1 MASSVKA
8 SASQAPRARGNQR
21 RKEVKI
27 AMACS
32 LAQPLLYEKI
42 HGDARF
48 PVNLPVAAIAPP
60 GKNMQDNNAAT
71 STAPIVD
78 YVTSC
83 SLPTPWAQFTLHAFV
98 EHETGKEHLAMALGD
113 LSDGA
118 PVLARIH
125 SECLT
130 GDVMFSQRC
139 DCGAQLET
147 ALQRIAEEGRGVL
160 LYLRQEGRGIGL
172 LNKMRAYR
180 LQEAGADTVEA
191 NLQLGFH
198 ADARNYELVRP
209 MLAQF
214 GVRSVRLMTNN
225 PRKLDALSKLGIAV
239 AERVPLLVNRNAF
252 NDKYLSTKQ
261 AKLGHMMTAVSTEA
275 ALDDQA

>member
-1 MASSVKA
+1 MQASPS
-8 SASQAPRARGNQR
+8 P
-21 RKEVKI
+21 
-27 AMACS
+27 
-32 LAQPLLYEKI
+32 
-42 HGDARF
+42 
-48 PVNLPVAAIAPP
+48 
-60 GKNMQDNNAAT
+60 
-71 STAPIVD
+71 APIVD

-83 SLPTPWAQFTLHAFV
+83 TLPTPWAQFTLHAFV
-98 EHETGKEHLAMALGD
+98 ERDSGKEHLAMTLGD
-113 LSDGA
+113 LGNGE

-147 ALQRIAEEGRGVL
+147 ALQRIAVEGRGVL

-172 LNKMRAYR
+172 LNKIRAYR

-198 ADARNYELVRP
+198 ADARNYELVLP

-214 GVRSVRLMTNN
+214 GVHAVRLMTNN
-225 PRKLDALSKLGIAV
+225 PRKLDALAKLGIAV
-239 AERVPLLVNRNAF
+239 AERVPLLVNRNTH
-252 NDKYLSTKQ
+252 NDSYLNTK
-261 AKLGHMMTAVSTEA
+261 ATKLGHMMSPATEA
-275 ALDDQA
+275 AFTGEA

>member
-1 MASSVKA
+1 MQASPS
-8 SASQAPRARGNQR
+8 P
-21 RKEVKI
+21 
-27 AMACS
+27 
-32 LAQPLLYEKI
+32 
-42 HGDARF
+42 
-48 PVNLPVAAIAPP
+48 
-60 GKNMQDNNAAT
+60 
-71 STAPIVD
+71 APIVD

-83 SLPTPWAQFTLHAFV
+83 TLPTPWAQFTLHAFV
-98 EHETGKEHLAMALGD
+98 ERDSGKEHLAMTLGD
-113 LSDGA
+113 LGNGE

-147 ALQRIAEEGRGVL
+147 ALQRIAVEGRGVL

-172 LNKMRAYR
+172 LNKIRAYR

-198 ADARNYELVRP
+198 ADARNYELVLP

-214 GVRSVRLMTNN
+214 GVHAVRLMTNN
-225 PRKLDALSKLGIAV
+225 PRKLDALAKLGIAV
-239 AERVPLLVNRNAF
+239 AERVPLLVNRNTH
-252 NDKYLSTKQ
+252 NDSYLNTKA
-261 AKLGHMMTAVSTEA
+261 AKLGHMMSPATEA
-275 ALDDQA
+275 AFTGEA

>member
-1 MASSVKA
+1 MQA
-8 SASQAPRARGNQR
+8 SASPA
-21 RKEVKI
+21 
-27 AMACS
+27 S
-32 LAQPLLYEKI
+32 L
-42 HGDARF
+42 
-48 PVNLPVAAIAPP
+48 
-60 GKNMQDNNAAT
+60 
-71 STAPIVD
+71 VD

-83 SLPTPWAQFTLHAFV
+83 TLPTPWAQFTLHAFV
-98 EHETGKEHLAMALGD
+98 EHETGKEHLAMTLGD

-147 ALQRIAEEGRGVL
+147 ALQRIAEEGRGML

-172 LNKMRAYR
+172 VNKIRAYR

-198 ADARNYELVRP
+198 ADARNYELVLP
-209 MLAQF
+209 MLRQF

-225 PRKLDALSKLGIAV
+225 PRKLDALTRLGIAV
-239 AERVPLLVNRNAF
+239 AERVPLLVNRNRY
-252 NDKYLSTKQ
+252 NDSYLNTKA
-261 AKLGHMMTAVSTEA
+261 AKLGHMMSVASEAVTDA
-275 ALDDQA
+275 VTDRDA